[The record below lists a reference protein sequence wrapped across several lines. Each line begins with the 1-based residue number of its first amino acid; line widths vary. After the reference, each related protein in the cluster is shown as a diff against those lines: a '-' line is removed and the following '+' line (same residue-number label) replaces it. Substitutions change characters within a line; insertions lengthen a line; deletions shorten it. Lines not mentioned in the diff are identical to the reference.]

1 MSFKKLLNTGKKSN
15 ITDSVGDMIEKISTI
30 TASRQYSD
38 EKLGKLVFATES
50 ISESNS
56 TSLESVYNGIESQ
69 VKEICSDLGI
79 AAEAFQ
85 FEAASI
91 AGVIGTAPGVAMSS
105 KLRGF
110 DISNSKVMPAGVI
123 DGFSERPQLS
133 TEAYDERE
141 NRNAQTYS
149 IVYNFLASRQD
160 DFGETFF
167 PTIIVNPN
175 EVGLALSVKL
185 FYVYNDFK
193 RSIDGSLANY
203 GRKSIIRAYANA
215 DILKNELTR
224 VVPVLRTGGGADDNT
239 DKFVSTTD
247 VPSWSVNLGM
257 NIQVPTGAL
266 KVDQKVDIMG
276 LSQNNELLNSGL
288 MGPSDTL
295 DTYNKLE
302 SVFVKV
308 TDGTK
313 TNFIRLAVDHLPAS
327 TFTYAPQG
335 NNRRMILT
343 MDTDSLVLDSK
354 TVTVNGTAPDALP
367 ELSTHKIRV
376 QLTVNG
382 NIVLD
387 KGDYS
392 ITGGSLNLTAM
403 RNAAG
408 QLVTGAVFDTLA
420 AKLANAEIVG
430 YYPLSFRANSNIRQR
445 GQLVDS
451 QIENLVVNIPWR
463 SPLSV
468 IMPSVNMGGD
478 DNSTLHTLITTNG
491 IRVSN
496 EAVTALL
503 KTEVELMS
511 YNGVADANGELPEL
525 AAVGHYYIKPM
536 LLTEPVNMAETV
548 DSIKSHEKLKDIR
561 AALVEKLR
569 FHANELYRGSEYKA
583 AAAVLTGNV
592 GFKPTVVVGTDPFI
606 YNYLMSDGELRTL
619 GDTFDLKIVSSLDTR
634 MAGKIYI
641 SFGVFDGQRNTSINP
656 LNFGN
661 MLYSPEV
668 PTVMPVSR
676 DGQVSKELIVTPR
689 FVHVNNLPVLSVLT
703 VTNMPQV
710 INKVAVNFNQV

>member
-1 MSFKKLLNTGKKSN
+1 MSFKKLLNTGKKNGLS
-15 ITDSVGDMIEKISTI
+15 DPVALMIESVSEI
-30 TASRQYSD
+30 TASRQYND
-38 EKLGKLVFATES
+38 DKVGKTVFAVEGFDKTTE
-50 ISESNS
+50 
-56 TSLESVYNGIESQ
+56 TQLEQVYSGIESQ
-69 VKEICSDLGI
+69 ITSICSDLGI
-79 AAEAFQ
+79 SAEAFQ
-85 FEAASI
+85 LEAATI
-91 AGVIGTAPGVAMSS
+91 GGIIGTAPQAAMNS

-110 DISNSKVMPAGVI
+110 DTSNSKVLAANVANSFT
-123 DGFSERPQLS
+123 DRPVVS

-141 NRNAQTYS
+141 NRNAQMYS

-175 EVGLALSVKL
+175 EVGLTLSVKL

-193 RSIDGSLANY
+193 RSVTGALANY
-203 GRKSIIRAYANA
+203 GRKSIVRAYANA

-224 VVPVLRTGGGADDNT
+224 VIPVLRTGGGADDNS
-239 DKFVSTTD
+239 DEFVSTTD
-247 VPSWSVNLGM
+247 VPSWTVNLGM
-257 NIQVPTGAL
+257 SVNVPTAAL
-266 KVDQKVDIMG
+266 KVDRKVDIMG
-276 LSQNNELLNSGL
+276 ISQTNELLNSGL

-308 TDGTK
+308 TDGTN
-313 TNFIRLAVDHLPAS
+313 TNFIRLAVEHLPAS

-343 MDTDSLVLDSK
+343 MDTDSLVLDNK
-354 TVTVNGTAPDALP
+354 TVTVQGTAPSALP
-367 ELSTHKIRV
+367 ELATHKIRV

-382 NIVLD
+382 SIVLD
-387 KGDYS
+387 KSDYT
-392 ITGGSLNLTAM
+392 INGGSLNLTAM

-408 QLVTGAVFDTLA
+408 QLVTGSAFDTLA

-430 YYPLSFRANSNIRQR
+430 YFPLSFRANSNIRQR

-451 QIENLVVNIPWR
+451 QVENLIVNVPWR

-468 IMPSVNMGGD
+468 IMPSVNMSGD
-478 DNSTLHTLITTNG
+478 DSTTLHTLITTNG

-503 KTEVELMS
+503 KTEVELRS
-511 YNGVADANGELPEL
+511 YNDVADANGELPEL
-525 AAVGHYYIKPM
+525 AAIGHYYIKPK
-536 LLTEPVNMAETV
+536 LLSEEVNMAETV
-548 DSIKSHEKLKDIR
+548 DNLKSHEKLKDIR

-569 FHANELYRGSEYKA
+569 FHANELYSSSEYKA

-592 GFKPTVVVGTDPFI
+592 GFKPTVIVGTDQFT
-606 YNYLMSDGELRTL
+606 YNYLQADGELRTL
-619 GDTFDLKIVSSLDTR
+619 GDTFDMKIVSTMDTR
-634 MAGKIYI
+634 MTGKIYI
-641 SFGVFDGQRNTSINP
+641 SFGVFDGQRNTAINP

-676 DGQVSKELIVTPR
+676 DGQVSKELIVNPR
-689 FVHVNNLPVLSVLT
+689 FVHVNNLPLLSVLT
-703 VTNMPQV
+703 VTNMPQI
-710 INKVAVNFNQV
+710 INKIAVNFNQV